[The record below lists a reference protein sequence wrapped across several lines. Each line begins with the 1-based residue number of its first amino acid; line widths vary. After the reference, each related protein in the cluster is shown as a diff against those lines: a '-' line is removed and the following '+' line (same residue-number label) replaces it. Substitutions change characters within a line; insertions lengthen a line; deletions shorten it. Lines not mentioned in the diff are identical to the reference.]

1 MSTLS
6 KNLASLRKKAGLSQ
20 KNAAKELGI
29 SQALLSHYE
38 KGIRECGLEFLS
50 KAATFYNVSTDFLLG
65 REDNDAILSLVKA
78 LDGNSSST
86 SEHERSKRKILHTLS
101 RFYQISEDVQ
111 NKKLQ
116 EELDQAISIYLYHLM
131 RVLQSSSCAD
141 SSYFQLPD
149 DRALLLSQSYL
160 QTCYLRIC
168 KRVEALPSKKQE
180 LIDFGSKGYEEEH
193 PISSYAIKTLISDIE
208 SKYKKI

>member
-20 KNAAKELGI
+20 KIAAKELGI

-50 KAATFYNVSTDFLLG
+50 KAASFYNVTTDFLLG
-65 REDNDAILSLVKA
+65 RKDNTILDPQEMLREEQE
-78 LDGNSSST
+78 N
-86 SEHERSKRKILHTLS
+86 SKRKILHTVS
-101 RFYQISEDVQ
+101 RFYQITDQIQ

-116 EELDQAISIYLYHLM
+116 EELDRAISIYLYHLM
-131 RVLQSSSCAD
+131 RVMHSSSCAD
-141 SSYFQLPD
+141 NSYFNLPD

-168 KRVEALPSKKQE
+168 KRVEALPHKKQE
-180 LIDFGSKGYEEEH
+180 LIDFGSEEFEAQQPAGY
-193 PISSYAIKTLISDIE
+193 YAIKSLINDIE
-208 SKYKKI
+208 EKYKKI